1 MAFFAKKLYFTCCIF
16 KQKIKNLRLKILLIN
31 PPAKNTV
38 PEFADE
44 KGETF
49 VEVEDFGYF
58 PPLGALYVLSYAKK
72 KYPEHEYFFLDCVG
86 EEISYD
92 ELEKRIES
100 MQPDIV
106 GVTSFT
112 VSLID
117 VVLTAEVVR
126 KVVPDAHI
134 CLGGHHPTAFSYQAA
149 QLSQFDSI
157 VVGEGEYAFA
167 ELINKIAQ
175 RVDYTDI
182 LGVYTKESIER
193 FTDGGFTDRR
203 FLAHMN
209 VPPAYVEEVDD
220 IPAPDRS
227 YIQHINY
234 SSIVGLTGKLATI
247 ITTRGC
253 PYKCTFCDVP
263 YKKYRQ
269 RDLDLV
275 MDEIEE
281 CIKLG
286 YKEFHFYDDLF
297 NITAQKIIDFCAAL
311 ERRNINIVWDFRGRV
326 NGVTRE
332 SLEISKKMGLRLI
345 SFGVETGSDIGMK
358 TLKKGTNIAQVQ
370 KVFDWCKELGIK
382 TVANYMIGLPHEK
395 TIQDVRDNVD
405 FLIRLD
411 PDYAQFNILSLY
423 PHTQVHKDA
432 VKLGIAEE
440 GKWENFSLN
449 PLTYNFRVEH
459 WTEFMTEKKLIELQ
473 RESYR
478 RFYFRPKYI
487 FNSLIKT
494 ATFHEF
500 KSKVKGVMSLM
511 NINV

>member
-1 MAFFAKKLYFTCCIF
+1 M
-16 KQKIKNLRLKILLIN
+16 KILFIN
-31 PPAKNTV
+31 PPNENTV

-44 KGETF
+44 KGELF

-58 PPLGALYVLSYAKK
+58 PPLGALYVLTYAKK
-72 KYPEHEYFFLDCVG
+72 KYPEYEYFFLDGVG
-86 EEISYD
+86 EELSYKQ
-92 ELEKRIES
+92 LEEKINS
-100 MQPDIV
+100 IKPDIV
-106 GVTSFT
+106 GITSFT
-112 VSLID
+112 VSMID
-117 VVLTAEVVR
+117 VVLSAEVVR
-126 KVVPDAHI
+126 KIVPDAHI
-134 CLGGHHPTAFSYQAA
+134 CLGGHHPTAFSYEAT

-167 ELINKIAQ
+167 ELINRIATKSNF
-175 RVDYTDI
+175 TDI
-182 LGVYTKESIER
+182 LGVYTKKSILQ
-193 FTDGGFTDRR
+193 FTETGFKDRR

-220 IPAPDRS
+220 IPPPDRS

-234 SSIVGLTGKLATI
+234 SSIVGLTGKLATM

-269 RDLDLV
+269 RNIDLV

-297 NITAQKIIDFCAAL
+297 NITAQKIIDFCEAL
-311 ERRNINIVWDFRGRV
+311 EKRNINIVWDFRGRV
-326 NGVTRE
+326 NGVTKE
-332 SLEISKKMGLRLI
+332 SLVKAKSVGLRMI

-358 TLKKGTNIAQVQ
+358 TLKKGTNIAQVER
-370 KVFDWCKELGIK
+370 VFEWCKELKIK
-382 TVANYMIGLPHEK
+382 TIANYMIGLPHEK
-395 TIQDVRDNVD
+395 SIKDVRDNVD
-405 FLIRLD
+405 FLIRLN

-432 VKLGIAEE
+432 IKLGIAVE
-440 GKWENFSLN
+440 GKWEKFSLD
-449 PLTYNFRVEH
+449 PLHYDFKVEH
-459 WTEFMTEKKLIELQ
+459 WTEYMTEKELIDLQ

-478 RFYFRPKYI
+478 KFYFRPKYV
-487 FNSLIKT
+487 FNSLLKT
-494 ATFHEF
+494 ATMHEF
-500 KSKVKGVMSLM
+500 KSKVKGAMSLLK
-511 NINV
+511 

>member
-1 MAFFAKKLYFTCCIF
+1 M
-16 KQKIKNLRLKILLIN
+16 KILLIN
-31 PPAKNTV
+31 PPNENTV

-44 KGETF
+44 KGELF

-58 PPLGALYVLSYAKK
+58 PPLGALYVLTYAKK

-86 EEISYD
+86 EQITYTQ
-92 ELEKRIES
+92 LEDKLKLIK
-100 MQPDIV
+100 PDIV
-106 GVTSFT
+106 GITSFT
-112 VSLID
+112 VSMID
-117 VVLTAEVVR
+117 VVLSAEAVR
-126 KVVPDAHI
+126 KVIPCAHI
-134 CLGGHHPTAFSYQAA
+134 CLGGHHPTAFAYEAA

-167 ELINKIAQ
+167 ELISRISKKI
-175 RVDYTDI
+175 DFTDI
-182 LGVYTKESIER
+182 LGVYTRDSILR
-193 FTDGGFTDRR
+193 FTDAGFKDRR

-234 SSIVGLTGKLATI
+234 SSIVGLTGKLATM

-269 RDLDLV
+269 RDIDLV
-275 MDEIEE
+275 MDEIED

-297 NITAQKIIDFCAAL
+297 NITAQKIIDFCDAL
-311 ERRNINIVWDFRGRV
+311 ERRNIQIVWDFRGRV

-332 SLEISKKMGLRLI
+332 SLERAKRAGLRMI

-358 TLKKGTNIAQVQ
+358 TLKKGTNVAQVE
-370 KVFDWCKELGIK
+370 KVFMWCKELGIK
-382 TVANYMIGLPHEK
+382 TIANYMIGLPHEK
-395 TIQDVRDNVD
+395 SIQDVRDNVD
-405 FLIRLD
+405 FLIRLN

-432 VKLGIAEE
+432 IQLGIAEE
-440 GKWENFSLN
+440 GKWENFSLD
-449 PLTYNFRVEH
+449 PLNYDFKVEH
-459 WTEFMTEKKLIELQ
+459 WTQFMTEKELIKLQ

-478 RFYFRPKYI
+478 KFYFRPRYI
-487 FNSLIKT
+487 LNSLLKT
-494 ATFHEF
+494 ATIHEF
-500 KSKVKGVMSLM
+500 RSKIKGAMSLLGL
-511 NINV
+511 NF